1 MTASA
6 LFPSFIALWGLVTF
20 SLIRFSLI
28 TFSLITFSL
37 ITFSLISLRFLP
49 HSLDLFPRPSPALA
63 AVREGRG
70 SPRKE
75 RRSASG
81 RNEVST
87 IPLLDGLCFGK
98 FYRRSP
104 ADVGQRPAI
113 FAFWELMGRFM
124 TSIFVYFFL
133 VFTSVKYSFFP
144 LCF

>member
-1 MTASA
+1 MTGSA

-49 HSLDLFPRPSPALA
+49 QSLDLSPRPSPALA
-63 AVREGRG
+63 AVREGRL
-70 SPRKE
+70 SPGKE

-87 IPLLDGLCFGK
+87 ITLLDGLCFGK

-104 ADVGQRPAI
+104 SDDGQRPAT
-113 FAFWELMGRFM
+113 FALWELMGRFM

-133 VFTSVKYSFFP
+133 SFTSG
-144 LCF
+144 